1 MATFVQVA
9 TTHELSPGQ
18 GKLVEVNQK
27 RIALFNTGGQFY
39 AIDDI
44 CPHRGGPLSEG
55 ELEGE
60 TVVCPWHGAIFALRT
75 GAVTRPPAAIGVMT
89 YETRVQGDAIEIAI

>member
-9 TTHELSPGQ
+9 TTGELSPGQ

-27 RIALFNTGGQFY
+27 RIALFNKGGQFY
-39 AIDDI
+39 AIDDM
-44 CPHRGGPLSEG
+44 CPHRGASLSEG
-55 ELEGE
+55 ELDGE
-60 TVVCPWHGAIFALRT
+60 TVVCPWHGALFELRT